1 MPNVQDIGT
10 NFYAHRMRYPT
21 KSFPLFEKGA
31 TQEIEWPFRTGAAVV
46 ARVPFTTT
54 ALVIGRWVSSSDEDD
69 ALTSAIGARP
79 YVA

>member
-31 TQEIEWPFRTGAAVV
+31 TQEIEWPFRTGANGQS
-46 ARVPFTTT
+46 
-54 ALVIGRWVSSSDEDD
+54 L
-69 ALTSAIGARP
+69 
-79 YVA
+79 